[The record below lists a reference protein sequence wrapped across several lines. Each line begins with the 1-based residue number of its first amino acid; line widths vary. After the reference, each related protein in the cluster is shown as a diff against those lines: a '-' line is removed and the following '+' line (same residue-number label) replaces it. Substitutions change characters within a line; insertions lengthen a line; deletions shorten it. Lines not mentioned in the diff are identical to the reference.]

1 MIYEEELS
9 LFQVFYKL
17 EPDEFIRTI
26 SGSANPYL
34 VSTMLFGAGIGEF
47 FLAILRLE
55 TNDCRPPPA
64 FEDGGTWNGSVLMP
78 LLLVEARS
86 QLLQVERLH
95 RNPGSTFTSTEIDEI
110 KQEITST
117 AKLIATT
124 LVTRQDGPGICR

>member
-1 MIYEEELS
+1 MI
-9 LFQVFYKL
+9 
-17 EPDEFIRTI
+17 
-26 SGSANPYL
+26 A
-34 VSTMLFGAGIGEF
+34 A
-47 FLAILRLE
+47 
-55 TNDCRPPPA
+55 PPA